1 MDKTPKLSGYA
12 WLPFAVAAVLMFP
25 PFMPTAYLL
34 PLFVP
39 RFVAAAALAY
49 LAYRLFR
56 RGTGTLSPVA
66 LAAVAAVALVTSGYL
81 AIAGDDLMAP
91 DDKHIQT
98 LVAAGLTNQ
107 GADIAAGYTDVK
119 VSGTECGNQY
129 GDDKWGCI
137 FTVSYES
144 PTLGREYTE
153 DDNLI
158 LVSKQTGERITD
170 DGVNDNLGCELN
182 FQWSNR
188 VRASPF
194 YADDLEPIR
203 LGGCSYD
210 KQAKSFSRQVQMT
223 RGQRV
228 ENGLTFKVLEADSA
242 ATVLVVLAPDDAK
255 RLVSTAIKGNITR
268 LDCED
273 ANAKPSATSISCSV
287 AGTITKWLDTSM
299 ASAGQS
305 LSETTA
311 FDNRMTL
318 VPEGL
323 QWVVRN

>member
-12 WLPFAVAAVLMFP
+12 WLPFAITAILMFP
-25 PFMPTAYLL
+25 PFMPTTYLL

-39 RFVAAAALAY
+39 RLVGAAALAY

-56 RGTGTLSPVA
+56 RGTGTLPPMA
-66 LAAVAAVALVTSGYL
+66 LAVAAAVALLAGGYL
-81 AIAGDDLMAP
+81 AAAGEDLMAP
-91 DDKHIQT
+91 DNGHIQA
-98 LVAAGLTNQ
+98 LVETSLNSQ
-107 GADIAAGYTDVK
+107 GAETAASYADVK
-119 VSGTECGNQY
+119 VSGAECGNQY
-129 GDDKWGCI
+129 GDGTWGCF
-137 FTVSYES
+137 FTVSYTS
-144 PTLGREYTE
+144 PTGREYAE
-153 DDNLI
+153 DGNLM
-158 LVSKQTGERITD
+158 LVSKETGERVTE

-188 VRASPF
+188 VRASPH
-194 YADDLEPIR
+194 YIADLEPIG

-210 KQAKSFSRQVQMT
+210 KQAKSYSRQVQMT

-228 ENGLTFKVLEADSA
+228 DNGLAFTVFEANPA
-242 ATVLVVLAPDDAK
+242 ATVLVVPTADAAK
-255 RLVSTAIKGNITR
+255 RLVKSSLKGNITR

-273 ANAKPSATSISCSV
+273 ATAKPSATSVTCFV
-287 AGTITKWLDTSM
+287 AGTMTTWLDTSM

-311 FDNRMTL
+311 FDNQMTL